1 MAEEK
6 NVKKSEKAA
15 APATAKVAVKKTD
28 EKLGFFKRIGKWFRD
43 MKSEL
48 KKVVWPTP
56 KQTAKATL
64 VAIVM
69 IVVCAVV
76 LWGFDTAASAAVEA
90 LINIFAG

>member
-6 NVKKSEKAA
+6 KS

-48 KKVVWPTP
+48 KKVVWPSAR
-56 KQTAKATL
+56 QTAKGSV

-69 IVVCAVV
+69 MVVCAVV
-76 LWGFDTAASAAVEA
+76 LWGFDSIAQAAVKA
-90 LINIFAG
+90 LINLFA

>member
-6 NVKKSEKAA
+6 SKKPEKGS
-15 APATAKVAVKKTD
+15 APSTAKVAVKKTD

-56 KQTAKATL
+56 KQAAKGTL
-64 VAIVM
+64 VAVVM

-76 LWGFDTAASAAVEA
+76 LWGFDSIAQAVVRA
-90 LINIFAG
+90 LMSIKA